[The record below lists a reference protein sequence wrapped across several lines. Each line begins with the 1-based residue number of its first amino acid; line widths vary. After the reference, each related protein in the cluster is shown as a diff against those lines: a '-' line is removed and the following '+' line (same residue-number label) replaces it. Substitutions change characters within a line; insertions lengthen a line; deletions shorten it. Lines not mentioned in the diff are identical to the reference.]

1 MQDRFL
7 YRKQIIAAMSNDPAA
22 WPKLLTDLVTTDV
35 VESTQAP
42 FGKYP
47 FAISDKD
54 ISQLTELFGDRK
66 KFKKTISQG
75 SRGWARRDVNYIN
88 TTTPLDSV
96 NLPTEVKL
104 NLALQGITEIHQ
116 ILVLTLD
123 PQGYIL
129 PHSDSD
135 RSGKTMYTYIP
146 LREPT
151 GVLFRFSDSGTLITQ
166 VGSAYYYDTTLPQH
180 YVINASDDW
189 RMVAI
194 IHHNRIDLPVAPP
207 LELVYPSQ
215 IAAIEHPDSE
225 KTGAMFDVECEY
237 ELTVVDDTVTV
248 TADHWPASIQMD
260 GIWLCRELIH
270 RHGVNTITS
279 DNKKSMSV
287 TVTRP
292 ISEWYIKK
300 LQSFVLEQGLI
311 DRKINVRKK

>member
-7 YRKQIIAAMSNDPAA
+7 YRKQIIAAMLNDPAA
-22 WPKLLTDLVTTDV
+22 WPKLLTDLVSTDV

-47 FAISDKD
+47 FTISDKD
-54 ISQLTELFGDRK
+54 ISQLIECFGDRK
-66 KFKKTISQG
+66 KFRKTISQG
-75 SRGWARRDVNYIN
+75 CRGWARRETNYVK
-88 TTTPLDSV
+88 TTTQLEDIDFPS
-96 NLPTEVKL
+96 EIKL
-104 NLALQGITEIHQ
+104 NLAQQGITEIHQ

-151 GVLFRFSDSGTLITQ
+151 GVLFRFSNSGTLITQ

-180 YVINASDDW
+180 YVINTSDDW
-189 RMVAI
+189 RMVVVI
-194 IHHNRIDLPVAPP
+194 QHNRIDLPIAPA
-207 LELVYPSQ
+207 LELAYPSE
-215 IAAIEHPDSE
+215 IDLIEHPDTG

-248 TADHWPASIQMD
+248 TADHWPASIMMD

-270 RHGVNTITS
+270 RYGANTITS
-279 DNKKSMSV
+279 DDKKSMSV

-292 ISEWYIKK
+292 ISQWYIKK

-311 DRKINVRKK
+311 DRKN